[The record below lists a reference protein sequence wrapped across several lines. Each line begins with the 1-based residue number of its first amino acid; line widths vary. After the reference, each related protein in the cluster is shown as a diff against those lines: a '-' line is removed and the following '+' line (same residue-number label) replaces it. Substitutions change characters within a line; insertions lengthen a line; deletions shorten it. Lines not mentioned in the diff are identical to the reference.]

1 MKKLLFTILATLYC
15 MAMNAQDVTF
25 TAGGIKYNVT
35 GDNTVEVGENS
46 NLSGSVV
53 IPATV
58 TNPDGD
64 KTYNVTGIGSNAF
77 FKNGGITSVTI
88 PEGVTYIGHGAFL
101 QTALTSISLP
111 EGLISIGESAFYYC
125 TNLQGDLVIP
135 STVKSIGVSAFYYCI
150 NLQGD
155 LVIPSTVKSIGASA
169 FKMCSKLTSV
179 TIKGGSIGEG
189 AFTGCNS
196 LTSLSLQE
204 GVTGIGSKAFFLCQN
219 IKSDLVIPSTVK
231 SIGECAFESCSSLT
245 SVTIKGG
252 SIGDKAFTSCF
263 SINSLSL
270 QEGVTSIGAHAFS
283 ATNYQEDY
291 LIIPSTVKS
300 IGECAFVFVPANT
313 VKVFALVPPVLG
325 NNAFGTQSCICYVPD
340 VEKYRKCDGWKDYN
354 IIKLLTE
361 FRLGDQMYSLN
372 ETGEHL
378 NKDLTFNDKDLY
390 VSSFDFTANKLT
402 YSRTFKNA
410 NWQPLYVPFT
420 MSYDDWVGK
429 FDVAAINNFH
439 EYTDDEGYT
448 VKTELE
454 VRLVKSGKLK
464 PNHPYLIKAH
474 IADATKAQEINIS
487 SKKMY
492 KSYENSIVC
501 SSVERKYTFTG
512 TYRDITE
519 MLTKDYIFLSD
530 GKLCKA
536 TDDNVKLSAQRW
548 YLSIESLGSQIDD
561 ANTSYA
567 KPMEFDIKLLDDEPT
582 GIDEITVTRTPLKN
596 RSEAIYN
603 LNGMRVSDNYKGI
616 VIKNGKK
623 VYQK

>member
-58 TNPDGD
+58 TNPDDG
-64 KTYNVTGIGSNAF
+64 KTCNVTGIGEYAFYSNRD
-77 FKNGGITSVTI
+77 IPSVSI
-88 PEGVTYIGHGAFL
+88 PEGVTYIGSGAFR

-111 EGLISIGESAFYYC
+111 EGLISIGSHAFFSC
-125 TNLQGDLVIP
+125 TNIKGDLVIP
-135 STVKSIGVSAFYYCI
+135 STVKSIG
-150 NLQGD
+150 
-155 LVIPSTVKSIGASA
+155 
-169 FKMCSKLTSV
+169 
-179 TIKGGSIGEG
+179 EG
-189 AFTGCNS
+189 AF
-196 LTSLSLQE
+196 
-204 GVTGIGSKAFFLCQN
+204 
-219 IKSDLVIPSTVK
+219 KSV
-231 SIGECAFESCSSLT
+231 
-245 SVTIKGG
+245 SV
-252 SIGDKAFTSCF
+252 
-263 SINSLSL
+263 
-270 QEGVTSIGAHAFS
+270 
-283 ATNYQEDY
+283 
-291 LIIPSTVKS
+291 
-300 IGECAFVFVPANT
+300 NT
-313 VKVFALVPPVLG
+313 VKVFALDPPELG
-325 NNAFGTQSCICYVPD
+325 KDAFETLISCYVPD
-340 VEKYRKCDGWKDYN
+340 VEKYQDRDGWKDFQN
-354 IIKLLTE
+354 IKLLTD

-372 ETGEHL
+372 ETGERL
-378 NKDLTFNDKDLY
+378 DQDLTFNDKDLY

-402 YSRTFKNA
+402 YSRTFKNT

-420 MSYDDWVGK
+420 MSYDDWEGK

-439 EYTDDEGYT
+439 EYTDEKGQT
-448 VKTELE
+448 IKTELE
-454 VRLVKSGKLK
+454 VRLVKEHTLK

-512 TYRDITE
+512 TYRDITG
-519 MLTKDYIFLSD
+519 MRTDDYIFLSD

-548 YLSIESLGSQIDD
+548 YLSIESLGSQFGDY
-561 ANTSYA
+561 NNVGA
-567 KPMEFDIKLLDDEPT
+567 KAFSFDVKLLDDEAT

-603 LNGMRVSDNYKGI
+603 LNGIRVNGNYKGI